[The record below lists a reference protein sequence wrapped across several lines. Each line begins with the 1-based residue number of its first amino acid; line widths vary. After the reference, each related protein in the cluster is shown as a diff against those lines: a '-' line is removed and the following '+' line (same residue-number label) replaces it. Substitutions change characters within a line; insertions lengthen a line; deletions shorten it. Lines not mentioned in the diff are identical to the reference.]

1 MSSETVV
8 SKLPGDKCS
17 NGGASSS
24 SRAEEMAV
32 IGGGASGLAAAFR
45 LQRAGYRVKVFDKE
59 GRLGGRMRTM
69 HREGFLIEEG
79 PTQIASSYT
88 SILGIVRDSGMGDQV
103 IPASTSLAMVDRDGQ
118 RHTFE
123 VEKMSRDLA
132 KTNLISTREKLAL
145 AKIAIDTVRHRNK
158 LDTEDLSKMAEID
171 GLSAEEYGRKR
182 LGDNVFDNFVD
193 PVVRGFVGTG
203 PEDVSAAC
211 MLYVFGVFMKRQ
223 KYLALR
229 DGMSSYP
236 EHLGR
241 LFDVQLEA
249 EVQMVEPK
257 GDEVEVTWRDTD
269 GHDHVE
275 RFRGAV
281 IATLPKIAAQI
292 HGGLDPWRREWLAT
306 KVGNATIA
314 EVNLAVDKKPD
325 LSASIVYSTD
335 VSNTTSVLAVGLEHN
350 KVPGRHPDGG
360 GCVVIYAS
368 SAWSRELIKEADD
381 TIREQLIAGAQG
393 LLPGVGEDVRFSH
406 VTRWP
411 YSWFQSYPGY
421 WTGMQEFRRRCDAGD
436 RMIQLAGD
444 YFCTSALNTA
454 SAAGER
460 AARVLLKA
468 ATTAPRAVVT
478 EWNRGRRDARA
489 DQSRESTRPARR
501 PGLAVD
507 R

>member
-1 MSSETVV
+1 MSDVLDRGSVNGRV
-8 SKLPGDKCS
+8 SSWDP
-17 NGGASSS
+17 
-24 SRAEEMAV
+24 EQMAV

-45 LQRAGYRVKVFDKE
+45 LQQAGYQVKVFDKE
-59 GRLGGRMRTM
+59 PRLGGRMRTL
-69 HREGFLIEEG
+69 RRDGFLIEEG

-88 SILGIVRDSGMGDQV
+88 SILGIVRDSGMGDQM
-103 IPASTSLAMVDRDGQ
+103 IPASTSLAMVDRTGA

-123 VEKMSRDLA
+123 VEHMFRDMA

-145 AKIAIDTVRHRNK
+145 SKIGVASLRYRTK

-171 GLSAEEYGRKR
+171 GLSAEDYGRR
-182 LGDNVFDNFVD
+182 LLGDNVFDNFVD

-203 PEDVSAAC
+203 PADVSAAC

-223 KYLALR
+223 KYLAFR
-229 DGMSSYP
+229 DGMASYA

-241 LFDVQLEA
+241 LFSVQLEA
-249 EVQMVEPK
+249 EVQLVEPK

-269 GHDHVE
+269 GHDHIE

-292 HGGLDPWRREWLAT
+292 HGGLDPWRREWLAN

-314 EVNLAVDKKPD
+314 EVNLAVDPKPD
-325 LSASIVYSTD
+325 FSASIVYSTD
-335 VSNTTSVLAVGLEHN
+335 VSSTTPVLAVGLEHN
-350 KVPGRHPDGG
+350 KVPGRHPSGA

-368 SAWSRELIKEADD
+368 STWSKQLIAEDDD
-381 TIREQLIAGAQG
+381 TIAEQLIANAQG
-393 LLPGVGEDVRFSH
+393 LLPGVGENVRFSH

-421 WTGMQEFRRRCDAGD
+421 WQGMQEFRRRSEAGD
-436 RMIQLAGD
+436 RLIQLAGD
-444 YFCTSALNTA
+444 YFCTSSLNVA

-460 AARVLLKA
+460 AARVLRTA
-468 ATTAPRAVVT
+468 AVT
-478 EWNRGRRDARA
+478 P
-489 DQSRESTRPARR
+489 SH
-501 PGLAVD
+501 
-507 R
+507 

>member
-1 MSSETVV
+1 MSIEATTT
-8 SKLPGDKCS
+8 
-17 NGGASSS
+17 
-24 SRAEEMAV
+24 SRAPSDGSAPTAMPSRAPEVMAV

-45 LQRAGYRVKVFDKE
+45 LQQAGHRVKVFDKE
-59 GRLGGRMRTM
+59 SRLGGRMRTL
-69 HREGFLIEEG
+69 RRDGFLIEEG

-103 IPASTSLAMVDRDGQ
+103 IPASTSLAMVDRSGTV
-118 RHTFE
+118 HTFE
-123 VEKMSRDLA
+123 VEQMFRDMA
-132 KTNLISTREKLAL
+132 RTNLITTREKLSL
-145 AKIAIDTVRHRNK
+145 AKIGIDTLRHRNK
-158 LDTEDLSKMAEID
+158 LDTEDLSRMAEID
-171 GLSAEEYGRKR
+171 DMSAEQYGRGR

-241 LFDVQLEA
+241 LFEVQLEA
-249 EVQMVEPK
+249 EVQLVEPK

-269 GHDHVE
+269 GRDHVE

-281 IATLPKIAAQI
+281 IATLPKVAGQI
-292 HGGLDPWRREWLAT
+292 HAGLDSWRRDWLAH

-314 EVNLAVDKKPD
+314 EVNLAVHPKPD
-325 LSASIVYSTD
+325 LNASIVYSTD
-335 VSNTTSVLAVGLEHN
+335 VSNTTKVLAVGLEHN
-350 KVPGRHPDGG
+350 KVPGRHPNGG
-360 GCVVIYAS
+360 GCVVIYGC
-368 SAWSRELIKEADD
+368 SAWSKELIAEDDD
-381 TIREQLIAGAQG
+381 TIREQLIANAQG
-393 LLPGVGEDVRFSH
+393 LLPGVGENVRFSH

-421 WTGMQEFRRRCDAGD
+421 WRGMQEFRRRSDAGD
-436 RMIQLAGD
+436 RLIQLAGD
-444 YFCTSALNTA
+444 YFCTSSLNVA

-460 AARVLLKA
+460 AARTLLTA
-468 ATTAPRAVVT
+468 ATRTRRAV
-478 EWNRGRRDARA
+478 
-489 DQSRESTRPARR
+489 
-501 PGLAVD
+501 
-507 R
+507 

>member
-1 MSSETVV
+1 MSVEATATSGRVGV
-8 SKLPGDKCS
+8 QYGD
-17 NGGASSS
+17 GARP
-24 SRAEEMAV
+24 SRAGEVMAV
-32 IGGGASGLAAAFR
+32 IGGGASGLGAAFR
-45 LQRAGYRVKVFDKE
+45 LQQAGYRVKVFDKE
-59 GRLGGRMRTM
+59 PRLGGRMRTL
-69 HREGFLIEEG
+69 RRDGFLIEEG

-103 IPASTSLAMVDRDGQ
+103 IPASTSLAMVDRTGE
-118 RHTFE
+118 RHVFE
-123 VEKMSRDLA
+123 VEHMFRDMA
-132 KTNLISTREKLAL
+132 RTNLISTREKLAL
-145 AKIAIDTVRHRNK
+145 SKIGIATLRHRAK

-171 GLSAEEYGRKR
+171 GLSAEDYGRR
-182 LGDNVFDNFVD
+182 LLGDNAFDNFVD

-203 PEDVSAAC
+203 PGDVSAAC

-249 EVQMVEPK
+249 EVQLVEPK

-269 GHDHVE
+269 GHDQIE

-281 IATLPKIAAQI
+281 IATLPKIAAEI
-292 HGGLDPWRREWLAT
+292 HAGLDSWRRDWLAN

-314 EVNLAVDKKPD
+314 EVNLAVDPKPD
-325 LSASIVYSTD
+325 FKASIVYSTD
-335 VSNTTSVLAVGLEHN
+335 VSSTTPVLAVGLEHN
-350 KVPGRHPDGG
+350 KVPGRHPSGA

-368 SAWSRELIKEADD
+368 SEWSKQLILEDDD
-381 TIREQLIAGAQG
+381 TIREQLIANAQG
-393 LLPGVGEDVRFSH
+393 LLPGVGENVRFSH

-421 WTGMQEFRRRCDAGD
+421 WRGMQEFRRRSDASD
-436 RMIQLAGD
+436 RLVQLAGD
-444 YFCTSALNTA
+444 YFCTSSLNVA

-460 AARVLLKA
+460 AARTLLTA
-468 ATTAPRAVVT
+468 ATRTRRA
-478 EWNRGRRDARA
+478 
-489 DQSRESTRPARR
+489 
-501 PGLAVD
+501 
-507 R
+507 

>member
-1 MSSETVV
+1 MGSESVV
-8 SKLPGDKCS
+8 SKLPGGQQTNGGRS
-17 NGGASSS
+17 NG
-24 SRAEEMAV
+24 RAETMAV
-32 IGGGASGLAAAFR
+32 VGGGASGLAAAFR
-45 LQRAGYRVKVFDKE
+45 LQQAGYRVKVFDKE
-59 GRLGGRMRTM
+59 PRLGGRMRTI
-69 HREGFLIEEG
+69 HRDGFLIEEG

-103 IPASTSLAMVDRDGQ
+103 IPASTSLAMVDAAGKV
-118 RHTFE
+118 HTFE
-123 VEKMSRDLA
+123 VEHMFRDMA
-132 KTNLISTREKLAL
+132 RTNLISTREKLAL
-145 AKIAIDTVRHRNK
+145 SKIGIASLRHRGK
-158 LDTEDLSKMAEID
+158 LDTEDLSRMAEID
-171 GLSAEEYGRKR
+171 GMSAEQYGRKL
-182 LGDNVFDNFVD
+182 LGDNAFDNFVD

-249 EVQMVEPK
+249 EVQLVEPK

-275 RFRGAV
+275 QFRGAV

-292 HGGLDPWRREWLAT
+292 HAGLDPWRRDWLAN

-314 EVNLAVDKKPD
+314 EVNLAVDRKPD
-325 LSASIVYSTD
+325 LTASIVYSTD
-335 VSNTTSVLAVGLEHN
+335 VSETTKVLAVGLEHN

-360 GCVVIYAS
+360 GCVVIYGCS
-368 SAWSRELIKEADD
+368 SWSKELIAEDDD
-381 TIREQLIAGAQG
+381 TIREQLIANAQG
-393 LLPGVGEDVRFSH
+393 LLPGVGENVRFSH

-421 WTGMQEFRRRCDAGD
+421 WTGMREFRQRSDASD
-436 RMIQLAGD
+436 RLIQLAGD
-444 YFCTSALNTA
+444 YFCTSSLNVA

-468 ATTAPRAVVT
+468 ATA
-478 EWNRGRRDARA
+478 
-489 DQSRESTRPARR
+489 TRSGHVSA
-501 PGLAVD
+501 
-507 R
+507 